1 MKNKYYSLTNILKEN
16 CDYNLIIGERSNGKT
31 YACLHHAIEDYVKN
45 GNASAYIRRW
55 KEDIQGKR
63 AETVFSSLNENN
75 VISQMTN
82 GEYDNVVYYRG
93 KFFLALYDN
102 DTHKMQASKKPFC
115 YAFSL
120 SDVEHDKSTSYPT
133 IKNIIFDEFITRQ
146 YYLPNEFVIFMNVLS
161 TIIRDKKDVK
171 IFMLGNTVNKF
182 CPYFDE
188 MGLTNIPTQKQG
200 TIDIYRYG
208 ENKLSVA
215 VEYCG
220 TINKKKDSNKYFAFN
235 NPRLNMITSGAW
247 ELAIYPHLSQGQKIN
262 NKDIIFSFNVSFAN
276 KTIQGD
282 IIENNDGYFLF
293 FHYRTSE
300 VKDNELLYTLNY
312 TTKPNIRKSFLYKT
326 DKIDNN
332 ICRLFQIRKVF
343 YQSNDIG
350 EIIKNYLGECV
361 KNNIM

>member
-31 YACLHHAIEDYVKN
+31 YACLYHAIKDYVEN
-45 GNASAYIRRW
+45 GKACAYIRRW

-63 AETVFSSLNENN
+63 AETIFSSINENN
-75 VISQMTN
+75 VISQITN

-102 DTHKMQASKKPFC
+102 ETHKMNASKKPFC

-133 IKNIIFDEFITRQ
+133 IKNIILDEFITRQ

-188 MGLTNIPTQKQG
+188 MGLTNVVTQKQG
-200 TIDIYRYG
+200 TIDVYRYG
-208 ENKLSVA
+208 DNKLSVA

-235 NPRLNMITSGAW
+235 NPRLNMITNGAW

-262 NKDIIFSFNVSFAN
+262 NNDIIFSFNVSFAN
-276 KTIQGD
+276 KIVQGD
-282 IIENNDGYFLF
+282 VIENNDGYFLF

-312 TTKPNIRKSFLYKT
+312 TTKPNVRKSFMYKT
-326 DKIDNN
+326 DKIDTN
-332 ICRLFQIRKVF
+332 ICKLFQIRKVF

-361 KNNIM
+361 KNTIM